1 MDRYGIYVVS
11 SSGGKRRMLTRP
23 PRDAVDRTP
32 RWSPDGKW
40 LLFTRRSTS
49 GDARIYVIPS
59 TGGKPRLVRTNA
71 SSGAWSPD
79 GRRIAYSDGKG
90 RIHTFELAGRGN
102 RMLDVRPCRNPS
114 FENGYCDN
122 LDWR

>member
-1 MDRYGIYVVS
+1 MPIQVVS
-11 SSGGKRRMLTRP
+11 STGGEPKILTRP
-23 PRDAVDRTP
+23 PKAALDTAP

-40 LLFTRRSTS
+40 LLFTRRSE
-49 GDARIYVIPS
+49 DDRIYVIPS
-59 TGGKPRLVRTNA
+59 TGGKPRLLRTNA

-90 RIHTFELAGRGN
+90 RIHIFELASRGD

-114 FENGYCDN
+114 FETGYCDN